1 MKYFNLKKGMG
12 VMEAIVVI
20 AILTALLVAVANFGR
35 DVFSVSG
42 ILQSGLSAQQDARN
56 IVKVV
61 ASELRTTSPSSAGSY
76 PVKSVA
82 DNDLTFYSDID
93 GDGLK
98 EEVRYYLSGTVL
110 KKSTLKPSGSPLA
123 YSGTP
128 VVSNLISDVK
138 NGSTP
143 IFAYYDTNYD
153 GTTASLSSP
162 INILSI
168 RLIKVTVMVERDPY
182 RSPTPVSV
190 TTQVSLRNL
199 KDNL

>member
-1 MKYFNLKKGMG
+1 MKHFYLKTGMG
-12 VMEAIVVI
+12 VVEAIIVI
-20 AILTALLVAVANFGR
+20 AVLTALLLAVANFGR

-56 IVKVV
+56 IVKTI
-61 ASELRTTSPSSAGSY
+61 ASELRTASPSSLGSY
-76 PVKSVA
+76 PLKSVA
-82 DNDLTFYSDID
+82 DNDVTFYSDID

-98 EEVRYYLSGTVL
+98 EEVRYYLSGTIL
-110 KKSTLKPSGSPLA
+110 KKSTLKPSGLPPSYTGSPA
-123 YSGTP
+123 
-128 VVSNLISDVK
+128 VSDLIADVK

-143 IFAYYDTNYD
+143 VFTYYDTNYD
-153 GTTASLSSP
+153 GTTAPLSAP
-162 INILSI
+162 INILSV
-168 RLIKVTVMVERDPY
+168 RLIKVMVMVERDPY